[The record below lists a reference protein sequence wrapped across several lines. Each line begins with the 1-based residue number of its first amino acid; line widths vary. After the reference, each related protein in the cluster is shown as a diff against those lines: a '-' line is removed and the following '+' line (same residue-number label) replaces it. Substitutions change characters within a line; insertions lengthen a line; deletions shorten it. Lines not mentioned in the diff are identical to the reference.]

1 MPIYTIKTPSGQ
13 KLDIEANTEADAM
26 TGAQEWHARNV
37 TNKTDTSITGA
48 LSQGASDLVSGV
60 GKTVKEYIAPET
72 GKAVQD
78 AGKSVANPKYKPA
91 LESFSNPEDG
101 TENHVLGRDWSKL
114 PRALVEQAPGA
125 ATDIIATMALKKL
138 GPLAQAAGGVGSY
151 LVRNAGNEAQK
162 RAEGRTG
169 DMTTEPTAEDKA
181 IGIGSTAAQAAL
193 NQLALGK
200 LINPAK
206 VTGVGAAGVA
216 QAAGNVAKGAI
227 AEGTTNAAQ
236 DAISQAASTA
246 GTNDGLRVDPR
257 SMVDNAI
264 IGGVGGGLVSGGK
277 AAKASIAAV
286 RFRDVGDDLA
296 PHSAAA
302 ANRLI
307 DRAGSSEA
315 LQSPSKAYHATKDA
329 HGDVVRELT
338 DAASALR
345 KVKSMTT
352 EADNALSRAAKGNDL
367 NDSDLTAI
375 QSIDG
380 GDNVKNLAKQAT
392 VLARLKTKGNF
403 DPSDERF
410 SGGIA
415 ERVRKLVRSNPLLT
429 GSAYAGGN
437 ALTVGTDALASSL
450 GSNALPAIG
459 AYMGTRAAERALGI
473 TAPART
479 FAEKFADPSVAV
491 RSQEAPPPRDVR
503 STSVPP
509 IPPRKAVQ
517 PWGASKPHADTDT
530 MIDDGIANLVQDARI
545 ASLRDKLNTSEGIS
559 NSQPEGLKS
568 ALALQVA
575 KRLND
580 NSTAEHP
587 YHGLSDAEVRTKA
600 VQDAVEAGV
609 IPDLPA
615 ARERYGQGVQ
625 RKRDAIRE
633 AIHKAASSDGYTDA
647 DVEAFQPFFNRLMT
661 ARTRNEAMETVTEA
675 MTKVSPKASV
685 ALSRHLGPE
694 FASRV
699 WKKR

>member
-1 MPIYTIKTPSGQ
+1 MPIYTIALPDGRRMDAEAVSEEEA
-13 KLDIEANTEADAM
+13 IE
-26 TGAQEWHARNV
+26 GAKHWYAQNV
-37 TNKTDTSITGA
+37 ANKTDTSITDA

-151 LVRNAGNEAQK
+151 LLRNAGNEAQK

-236 DAISQAASTA
+236 DVISQVASTA

-257 SMVDNAI
+257 SIVDNAI

-277 AAKASIAAV
+277 AAKDSIAAV
-286 RFRDVGDDLA
+286 RFRDVGDDFA
-296 PHSAAA
+296 PHSAAV

-307 DRAGSSEA
+307 DRAGGSEA
-315 LQSPSKAYHATKDA
+315 LQSPSMAYHATKDA
-329 HGDVVRELT
+329 HADVVRELT

-345 KVKSMTT
+345 KVKSITI
-352 EADNALSRAAKGNDL
+352 EADNALSRVTKGNDL

-380 GDNVKNLAKQAT
+380 GDNVKNLAKQAA
-392 VLARLKTKGNF
+392 VLARLKNKGNF
-403 DPSDERF
+403 DPGDERF
-410 SGGIA
+410 SGGVA

-459 AYMGTRAAERALGI
+459 AYVGTRAAERALGI

-491 RSQEAPPPRDVR
+491 RSQEAPAPHDVR
-503 STSVPP
+503 STSVPQ
-509 IPPRKAVQ
+509 IPQRKPAQ
-517 PWGASKPHADTDT
+517 PWGAPKPQADTDR
-530 MIDDGIANLVQDARI
+530 MIDDSIASLVQDVRV
-545 ASLRDKLNTSEGIS
+545 ASLRDRLNGAEGS
-559 NSQPEGLKS
+559 SDARPEALKR
-568 ALALQVA
+568 ALAPQFA

-580 NSTAEHP
+580 STTAEHP
-587 YHGLSDAEVRTKA
+587 YHGLGDADVRTKA
-600 VQDAVEAGV
+600 VHDAVEAGV

-625 RKRDAIRE
+625 RKRNAIRE
-633 AIHKAASSDGYTDA
+633 AVHKAANSDGYTDA
-647 DVEAFQPFFNRLMT
+647 DVETFQPFLNRLMT
-661 ARTRNEAMETVTEA
+661 ARTRNEALEAVTEA

-694 FASRV
+694 FTSRV